1 MRADIE
7 AYEQGNTAPLEWLVM
22 HGQPRDDEQVLDA
35 ARHVLALI
43 EKDVVTA
50 KSYVPILIQA
60 AKEGGPIPE
69 SIHSFLA
76 QA

>member
-1 MRADIE
+1 MRAEIE
-7 AYEQGNTAPLEWLVM
+7 AYENGDTAPLEWLVM
-22 HGQPRDDEQVLDA
+22 PGQPRNDEQVLDA
-35 ARHVLALI
+35 ARQVLALI

-50 KSYVPILIQA
+50 KSYVPILIRV

-69 SIHSFLA
+69 AIHSFLA